1 MAGLLDMMFGRRDKG
16 SANIAKDRLQLI
28 IAHENARANAPD
40 FLPKLQ
46 QEILDVI
53 AKYVNVDMNPV
64 DINFEKKDGYE
75 VLEVNV
81 PLVND
86 AVRPGTRR

>member
-1 MAGLLDMMFGRRDKG
+1 MMFGRRNKG
-16 SANIAKDRLQLI
+16 SANVAKDRLQLI
-28 IAHENARANAPD
+28 IAHENTAANAPD

-53 AKYVNVDMNPV
+53 AKYVNVDANPV
-64 DINFEKKDGYE
+64 DINFERKDGYE

-81 PLVND
+81 PLVSDRAEN
-86 AVRPGTRR
+86 ASRR

>member
-1 MAGLLDMMFGRRDKG
+1 MAGLLDMMFGRRNKG
-16 SANIAKDRLQLI
+16 SANVAKDRLQLI
-28 IAHENARANAPD
+28 IAHENAAANAPD

-53 AKYVNVDMNPV
+53 SKYVNVDMNPV
-64 DINFEKKDGYE
+64 DINFEKKGGYE

-81 PLVND
+81 PLVDDN
-86 AVRPGTRR
+86 ASAATRR

>member
-1 MAGLLDMMFGRRDKG
+1 MMFGRRSKG

-28 IAHENARANAPD
+28 IAHENAAANAPD

-64 DINFEKKDGYE
+64 DINFEKKGGYE

-81 PLVND
+81 PLVSD
-86 AVRPGTRR
+86 RADSAARR